1 MSYRATMDECNFY
14 IKSENL
20 NEVLKRL
27 INSDYCQL
35 VCDRSFTWTKEGM
48 LDYLEIG
55 NTTAKKSILKAF
67 FEYKK
72 YEADYDEDSN
82 IVGLYHT
89 ENVWEED
96 TAFFAVFAELVE
108 AGSYIVYSDEEHEIW
123 RIYFLGED
131 GCEEE
136 YGKLV
141 FPDHSVKKPK
151 NIRPSQLKKCIFLE
165 WDEFTNLVR
174 SFYPEA
180 QQPASLSV
188 KYTLE
193 GIDIYSDEIEVDDDA
208 VRLHLS
214 EHFGVEVTSFHADDA
229 DYPCV
234 WICYK
239 DGSEVQ

>member
-1 MSYRATMDECNFY
+1 MSYRVTMDECNFY

-20 NEVLKRL
+20 SEVLKRL
-27 INSDYCQL
+27 ANSDFVDV
-35 VCDRSFTWTKEGM
+35 VCDDPFFTKKDLTDS
-48 LDYLEIG
+48 LNDG
-55 NTTAKKSILKAF
+55 NVKVLKYALRQF
-67 FEYKK
+67 FGYKK
-72 YEADYDEDSN
+72 YEADYDEDDN

-141 FPDHSVKKPK
+141 FPDHSIKKPK
-151 NIRPSQLKKCIFLE
+151 NTRLNQLKNCIFLE
-165 WDEFTNLVR
+165 LGEFENIVYAAIEGVTV
-174 SFYPEA
+174 E
-180 QQPASLSV
+180 
-188 KYTLE
+188 YTLE
-193 GIDIYSDEIEVDDDA
+193 GLDIYTDEDCVSFEEIKN
-208 VRLHLS
+208 LLTK
-214 EHFGVEVTSFHADDA
+214 HFEVEVTSFHSDHCEDN
-229 DYPCV
+229 PGV

>member
-1 MSYRATMDECNFY
+1 MSYRVTMDECNFY

-20 NEVLKRL
+20 KEVLERL
-27 INSDYCQL
+27 INSDFCQL
-35 VCDRSFTWTKEGM
+35 VCDSSPWTKERM
-48 LDYLEIG
+48 TDYLEVGGI
-55 NTTAKKSILKAF
+55 TSRKSVLKSF

-72 YEADYDEDSN
+72 YEADYDEDNN

-89 ENVWEED
+89 ENTWEED

-108 AGSYIVYSDEEHEIW
+108 AGSCIVYSDEEHEIW

-151 NIRPSQLKKCIFLE
+151 NIRPNQLKKCIFLE

-180 QQPASLSV
+180 KQPASLSV

>member
-20 NEVLKRL
+20 KAVLERL
-27 INSDYCQL
+27 INSDFCQL
-35 VCDRSFTWTKEGM
+35 VCDSSPWTKERM
-48 LDYLEIG
+48 SDYLEVGGI
-55 NTTAKKSILKAF
+55 TARKIVLKAF

-82 IVGLYHT
+82 IIGLYHT
-89 ENVWEED
+89 ENVWNDD
-96 TAFFAVFAELVE
+96 TDFFAVFAELVE
-108 AGSYIVYSDEEHEIW
+108 VGSCIVYSGEEHEIW

-136 YGKLV
+136 HGKLF
-141 FPDHSVKKPK
+141 FPDHSIKTPK
-151 NIRPSQLKKCIFLE
+151 NTRPSQLKKCIFLE
-165 WDEFTNLVR
+165 CDEFERLVR

-180 QQPASLSV
+180 IQPASLIIEF
-188 KYTLE
+188 TLE
-193 GIDIYSDEIEVDDDA
+193 GIGFYSDEIEVTDDD
-208 VRLHLS
+208 VREHLS
-214 EHFGVEVTSFHADDA
+214 KHYGVEVTSFHLDDV
-229 DYPCV
+229 DCPCV

>member
-1 MSYRATMDECNFY
+1 MSYRVTMDECNFY

-20 NEVLKRL
+20 DEVLKRL

-35 VCDRSFTWTKEGM
+35 VCDGSFTWTKERM
-48 LDYLEIG
+48 LDDLVNGGIG
-55 NTTAKKSILKAF
+55 VKKAIFGAFLK
-67 FEYKK
+67 YKK

-89 ENVWEED
+89 ENVWNDD
-96 TAFFAVFAELVE
+96 TDFFAVFAELVE
-108 AGSYIVYSDEEHEIW
+108 AGSCIVYSGEEHEMW

-136 YGKLV
+136 HGKIV

-151 NIRPSQLKKCIFLE
+151 NTRPNQLKKCIFLE

-180 QQPASLSV
+180 KQPASLSV
-188 KYTLE
+188 EYTLE